1 MENTNLRTDLRT
13 DISKKLFTN
22 REKLSSSSNKTY
34 TALLFNLLKHLK
46 LPMNISSFTKHKD
59 DIIKFHETNDQS
71 TQTNKTRLSALYVLT
86 EIEDYKTLM
95 VKLCEIVN
103 DLYKTQKLNQKQLDN
118 RITFD
123 EVCDKVNSLEKILKN
138 DPTPDNYT
146 NFILLSLMSGIWPN
160 IPPRRNEYGSVKLQ
174 GYNETTDNYLL
185 KNKIIFNTYKTS
197 SKYGQQIVTIPPKL
211 MTVIRKW
218 LKINKTDYLFTTNNK
233 ELNSSQT
240 TRKLHKI
247 FDAIIGANELRSI
260 FLSNYYKDI
269 PKLNNMEELA
279 DAMGHN
285 ISTAMS
291 RYVKK

>member
-1 MENTNLRTDLRT
+1 MSENNLRT

-59 DIIKFHETNDQS
+59 DIIEFHETNDQS

-118 RITFD
+118 RISFD

-160 IPPRRNEYGSVKLQ
+160 IPPRRNEYGTVKLQ

-211 MTVIRKW
+211 MTVIKKW

>member
-1 MENTNLRTDLRT
+1 
-13 DISKKLFTN
+13 
-22 REKLSSSSNKTY
+22 
-34 TALLFNLLKHLK
+34 
-46 LPMNISSFTKHKD
+46 MNISSFTKHKD

-118 RITFD
+118 RISFD

-160 IPPRRNEYGSVKLQ
+160 IPPRRNEYGTVKLQ

-211 MTVIRKW
+211 MTVIKKW

-279 DAMGHN
+279 VSMGHN
-285 ISTAMS
+285 VSTAIS

>member
-1 MENTNLRTDLRT
+1 MSDNNLRT

-118 RITFD
+118 RISFD
-123 EVCDKVNSLEKILKN
+123 EVCDKVDELGDRIKDNASN
-138 DPTPDNYT
+138 DNYV
-146 NFILLSLMSGIWPN
+146 NFILLSLMSGMHVA
-160 IPPRRNEYGSVKLQ
+160 PRRSEYGNVKLKD
-174 GYNETTDNYLL
+174 YNETTDNYLL

-197 SKYGQQIVTIPPKL
+197 SKYGQQSITIPPKL
-211 MTVIRKW
+211 MTVVRKW
-218 LKINKTDYLFTTNNK
+218 LKINNTNYLFTTNNK
-233 ELNSSQT
+233 ELDAS
-240 TRKLHKI
+240 KLNKKLNKI
-247 FDAIIGANELRSI
+247 FDGLSISTNELRSI
-260 FLSNYYKDI
+260 YLSNYYKDV
-269 PKLNNMEELA
+269 PLLDNMERLA
-279 DAMGHN
+279 NEMGHN
-285 ISTAMS
+285 FNTALS